1 MAPADPVATGTVQ
14 KDGQEFRTVKE
25 GKATILVPQGAKIGA
40 DKSEVQQ
47 VFYNPIQQF
56 NRDLSVLAI
65 KAYGEEA
72 LERKRAQYGLRKS
85 KKSKKRKRAQED
97 EAGNNGDGSSAAAP
111 QQEEPVAAT
120 TEQAPGQQQQQQQQ
134 EEEEEPCAPTFKIL
148 DALSASGLRALRYA
162 HELPF
167 VTQVTANDL
176 SPSAANLI
184 KTNVEHNGLAGK
196 IQVNNDDALALMYRA
211 IAEDLTNKDTRTGQ
225 PGKTNK
231 FDVVDLDPY
240 GTGAPFFDA
249 AVQAVRDDGGL
260 LCITCTDSAVW
271 AGHSYCE
278 KSFSLYGGT
287 PVKGMHSHEVGLRL
301 VLNSIASSAARY
313 GLDIEP
319 QLCMSIDFYTK
330 FFVRVTRSPQN
341 VKFLGAKT
349 MVLYSCDHGCGA
361 WQTQYLMKSK
371 VAPNKKGSGNYY
383 KHVMAL
389 GPTADQFCPHC
400 GTKTHLNGPMYGGR
414 IHSPDFVRRLLT
426 MLPDADPAVYGTKQR
441 LEGMLQTVLEENIT
455 TDDSLA
461 PAEKVNPKEDAAAAI
476 DPCPFYF
483 VPSRLAGVISCASP
497 PDGMVRGALA
507 HLGYQ
512 VSRSHCRAGSIKT
525 DAPWSTVWWIM
536 TEWARQK
543 APVKVSKFKPA
554 MPAWKIL
561 KDAGL
566 LGGDEDTSA
575 KAADDAK
582 TEDATTEDVKA
593 EDVKDGEDT
602 KMAEDLEPQQK
613 QEDAT
618 THGKSLEVQADV
630 PEQERELRKSLVFD
644 DDLARRGQQTEG
656 RRLVRYQ
663 ANPEKNW
670 GPMNRAKAH

>member
-1 MAPADPVATGTVQ
+1 MASSDSAAVPTGTVER
-14 KDGQEFRTVKE
+14 DGKEFRTVKE
-25 GKATILVPQGAKIGA
+25 GKAVILVPQGAKIGA

-56 NRDLSVLAI
+56 NRDLSVLAM
-65 KAYGEEA
+65 KAYGEETV
-72 LERKRAQYGLRKS
+72 ERKRKQLEARKN
-85 KKSKKRKRAQED
+85 KKNKKRKREQGD
-97 EAGNNGDGSSAAAP
+97 DAGRDDKNGAAA
-111 QQEEPVAAT
+111 A
-120 TEQAPGQQQQQQQQ
+120 TEQEAKAPAEETKQ
-134 EEEEEPCAPTFKIL
+134 ETKPAEEEPTEPEFKIL

-167 VTQVTANDL
+167 VTKVTANDL

-184 KTNVEHNGLAGK
+184 RTNVDHNGLSNK
-196 IQVNNDDALALMYRA
+196 IDINNDDALALMYRG
-211 IAEDLTNKDTRTGQ
+211 IAEDLTNKDPRTGQ
-225 PGKTNK
+225 PGKSNK
-231 FDVVDLDPY
+231 YDVVDLDPY

-301 VLNSIASSAARY
+301 VLNSIASSAGRY

-319 QLCMSIDFYTK
+319 LLCMSIDFYTK

-349 MVLYSCDHGCGA
+349 MLVYSCDHGCGA
-361 WQTQYLMKSK
+361 WQTQPLMKSK
-371 VAPNKKGSGNYY
+371 PSPNKKGSGNFY

-389 GPTADQFCPHC
+389 GPSADQFCPHC
-400 GTKTHLNGPMYGGR
+400 GTKTHVNGPMYGGR
-414 IHSPDFVRRLLT
+414 IHDPGFVRRLLAS
-426 MLPDADPAVYGTKQR
+426 LPDADPTVYGTKTR
-441 LEGMLQTVLEENIT
+441 LEGMLNTVLEENIY
-455 TDDSLA
+455 
-461 PAEKVNPKEDAAAAI
+461 PAQEPDQPKVIVNQKEDAAAEV

-483 VPSRLAGVISCASP
+483 IPSRLAGVISCASP
-497 PDGMVRGALA
+497 PDPMVRGALT

-512 VSRSHCRAGSIKT
+512 VARSHCRPGTIKT
-525 DAPWSTVWWIM
+525 DAPWSTIWWIM

-543 APVKVSKFKPA
+543 APVKVEKYKPA

-561 KDAGL
+561 NDAGL
-566 LGGDEDTSA
+566 LGKPDDSTAAKEGQGDE
-575 KAADDAK
+575 
-582 TEDATTEDVKA
+582 
-593 EDVKDGEDT
+593 T
-602 KMAEDLEPQQK
+602 KMDVEETNGQK
-613 QEDAT
+613 EQNGE
-618 THGKSLEVQADV
+618 GKADKADESV
-630 PEQERELRKSLVFD
+630 PEKERELRKTLVFNE
-644 DDLARRGQQTEG
+644 DLARLGQQTEG
-656 RRLVRYQ
+656 KRLVRYQ

-670 GPMNRAKAH
+670 GPMNRAKAQ